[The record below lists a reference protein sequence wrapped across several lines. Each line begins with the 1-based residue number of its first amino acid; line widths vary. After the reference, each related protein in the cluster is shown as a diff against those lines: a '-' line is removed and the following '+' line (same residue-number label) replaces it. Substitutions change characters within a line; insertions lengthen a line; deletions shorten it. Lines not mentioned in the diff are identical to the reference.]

1 MTFVTIIILC
11 QTLHL
16 KSNFPKTRVMKK
28 NKILNRFY
36 LLVITLCCFTSC
48 LKWAARADKK
58 LPDETALHKTY
69 HYSGK
74 VIIIGAGAS
83 GLAAAKVLEKNNVD
97 YKVLEATNRYGGRL
111 KKDTILAD
119 FPIDIGAEWLH
130 SAPITLNKLKGKYGD
145 EIDEELIPYH
155 LDCTAIWNGTEYKV
169 NSSWQNDF
177 RYNFLPESKFKNTTW
192 YDFVNEN
199 IAKTVLQNI
208 HYNSPVVSIDYS
220 NNKVSVITTDG
231 TTYEAD
237 RILVTVP
244 IGVLKSE
251 KISFIPE
258 IKQERK
264 DAIDEIT
271 FHPGFKVVMKFSD
284 KFYPDAIECEVD
296 NGEKGYYDIAF
307 GKETQDYILGFLC
320 TGDETQK
327 YYNLNSN
334 DEIMDSLLSELDQI
348 FDGKASSSYSGEY
361 VLENWGQYEFALGTW
376 TQAFQEK
383 KSNLK
388 ILNQSLDQKVY
399 FAGEIND
406 PYKQMG
412 VPGAIL
418 SGYYS
423 IDKLLTDQ

>member
-1 MTFVTIIILC
+1 
-11 QTLHL
+11 
-16 KSNFPKTRVMKK
+16 MKK

-58 LPDETALHKTY
+58 LPDETALLKTY

-251 KISFIPE
+251 KISFKPE

-307 GKETQDYILGFLC
+307 GKETQDNILGFLC

-327 YYNLNSN
+327 YYDLNSN
-334 DEIMDSLLSELDQI
+334 EQIIDSLISELDQI
-348 FDGKASSSYSGEY
+348 FDGKASANYSGEY
-361 VLENWGQYEFALGTW
+361 ILENWGQYEFALGTW

>member
-1 MTFVTIIILC
+1 
-11 QTLHL
+11 
-16 KSNFPKTRVMKK
+16 MKK

-237 RILVTVP
+237 RILVTAP

-307 GKETQDYILGFLC
+307 GKETQDNILGFLC

-327 YYNLNSN
+327 YYDLNSN
-334 DEIMDSLLSELDQI
+334 EQIIDSLISELDQI
-348 FDGKASSSYSGEY
+348 FDGKASANYSGEY
-361 VLENWGQYEFALGTW
+361 ILENWGQYEFALGTW

>member
-1 MTFVTIIILC
+1 
-11 QTLHL
+11 
-16 KSNFPKTRVMKK
+16 MKK

-58 LPDETALHKTY
+58 LPDETALLKTY

-237 RILVTVP
+237 RILVTAP

-307 GKETQDYILGFLC
+307 GKETQDNILGFLC

-327 YYNLNSN
+327 YYDLNSN
-334 DEIMDSLLSELDQI
+334 EQIIDSLISELDQI
-348 FDGKASSSYSGEY
+348 FDGKASANYSGEY
-361 VLENWGQYEFALGTW
+361 ILENWGQYEFALGTW

-406 PYKQMG
+406 PYRQMG

>member
-1 MTFVTIIILC
+1 
-11 QTLHL
+11 
-16 KSNFPKTRVMKK
+16 MKK

-36 LLVITLCCFTSC
+36 LLVITLYCFTSC

-307 GKETQDYILGFLC
+307 GKETQDNILGFLC

-334 DEIMDSLLSELDQI
+334 EQIMDSLLSELDQI

>member
-1 MTFVTIIILC
+1 MNRI
-11 QTLHL
+11 
-16 KSNFPKTRVMKK
+16 
-28 NKILNRFY
+28 KILNKFY
-36 LLVITLCCFTSC
+36 LLVITVLSFTSC
-48 LKWAARADKK
+48 LKWAARAEKK
-58 LPDETALHKTY
+58 LPDETALHRTY
-69 HYSGK
+69 EYSGK
-74 VIIIGAGAS
+74 VIVIGAGAS
-83 GLAAAKVLEKNNVD
+83 GLAAAKVLEKNNID
-97 YKVLEATNRYGGRL
+97 YTILEATNRYGGRL
-111 KKDTILAD
+111 KKDTTLAD

-169 NSSWQNDF
+169 NPSWHNNF
-177 RYNFLPESKFKNTTW
+177 SYNFMPESKFKNTTW

-208 HYNSPVVSIDYS
+208 QYNSPLVSIDYT
-220 NNKVSVITTDG
+220 NNQVSVETLNG
-231 TTYEAD
+231 SNFEAD
-237 RILVTVP
+237 RVLVTVP

-258 IKQERK
+258 INQERK
-264 DAIDEIT
+264 DAIKEVT

-284 KFYPDAIECEVD
+284 KFYPDAIECEVN

-307 GKETQDYILGFLC
+307 GKETQDNILGFLC
-320 TGDETQK
+320 AGDETQK
-327 YYNLNSN
+327 YYNLSSN
-334 DEIMDSLLSELDQI
+334 DEIMDSLLYELDQI

-361 VLENWGQYEFALGTW
+361 ILENWGQYEFTLGTW

-388 ILNQSLDQKVY
+388 ILNESLDNKVY

-423 IDKLLTDQ
+423 TDKLLTDQ

>member
-1 MTFVTIIILC
+1 VTFVTIIILC

-97 YKVLEATNRYGGRL
+97 YKVLEASNRYGGRL

-307 GKETQDYILGFLC
+307 GKETQDNILGFLC

-327 YYNLNSN
+327 YYDLNSN
-334 DEIMDSLLSELDQI
+334 EQIIDSLISELDQI
-348 FDGKASSSYSGEY
+348 FDGKASANYSGEY
-361 VLENWGQYEFALGTW
+361 ILENWGQYEFALGTW